1 MEAMKRSRG
10 HHLTPEQRREA
21 VAIIEALMAKG
32 RHKHEIFAL
41 FKKGW
46 GRARANAP
54 LSARS
59 CQALYSQAQANLR
72 AAVGGSDDD
81 LRAESYNVYR
91 YILRKPDASDRDRIL
106 AQNAIDKLLGLPRPQ
121 RVAVQVGGR
130 DAEEAEQLA
139 LARQRIVADPEASR
153 LACELIE
160 RLADAEAE
168 KRGGGPLPCGLRELD
183 RPSPSDGKGEAIP
196 E

>member
-32 RHKHEIFAL
+32 RHKHEIFAI

-91 YILRKPDASDRDRIL
+91 YILRKRHASDRDRIL

-121 RVAVQVGGR
+121 RVAVHVGGR
-130 DAEEAEQLA
+130 DAEEAERLS
-139 LARQRIVADPEASR
+139 LERQRVIADPEASR
-153 LACELIE
+153 IACEHIE

-168 KRGGGPLPCGLRELD
+168 KRAGGRPPCGLRELD
-183 RPSPSDGKGEAIP
+183 RPSPPDGNGEAGH

>member
-10 HHLTPEQRREA
+10 HHLTPDQRREA

-32 RHKHEIFAL
+32 RHKHEIFAI

-91 YILRKPDASDRDRIL
+91 YILRKRHASDRDRIL

-121 RVAVQVGGR
+121 RVAVQIDGR
-130 DAEEAEQLA
+130 DAEEAERLS
-139 LARQRIVADPEASR
+139 LERQRVIADPEASE
-153 LACELIE
+153 LACRLIE

-168 KRGGGPLPCGLRELD
+168 KRAGGRAPCGLRELD
-183 RPSPSDGKGEAIP
+183 RLSPPNGNGES
-196 E
+196 